1 MLRDWRRRNEL
12 SEVDTFLEVIARP
25 EVLMAR
31 YVLRGVRSVENQRF
45 FDLRYRQYR
54 EFADSIRHIEAR
66 HIVYDT
72 SD

>member
-1 MLRDWRRRNEL
+1 
-12 SEVDTFLEVIARP
+12 
-25 EVLMAR
+25 MAR

-54 EFADSIRHIEAR
+54 EFADSIHHIEAR